1 MAVSS
6 ATLVC
11 RVAWVRINRFTDCNT
26 RALTVNRILYTRIEE
41 MASDY
46 LTALRA
52 VQPEGPYLLG
62 GWSLGGIVAFE
73 MAQQLEAQGQKVALL
88 ALLDAWA
95 LAPEESSAAAIEG
108 TVLLALAQDL
118 GFGVDDATFLSDH
131 LSRLAPNEQ
140 LTYILE
146 RVRAAHLAPPDV
158 GLAQLRRHLHVLQ
171 TNLRA
176 RQSYRP
182 QEYPGLIT
190 LLRASERSGVVP
202 QDPTLGWGTLAT
214 SGVEVHLVPGNHYTM
229 LREPHVQV
237 LAEQLRAVLREALAD
252 EFGGNHPRTVAI
264 APREQRI
271 VKIERRPLLSLFA
284 TGEGAPVDAAA
295 VGSLPSE
302 LLVRTGLSR
311 DEVIHG
317 WYDNLPTLTAILETS
332 WGRIA
337 VIRLPRFSAE
347 LYNDKAD
354 LVGVIVEALEI
365 AGRLGART
373 VSLTGLI
380 PSATDYGRAVAEAIS
395 GRNDLPL
402 ISTGHATTVATVVLA
417 VKKILQEGGRNLAQE
432 QVGFLGL
439 GSIGLT
445 SLRLML
451 SCLPH
456 PISIT
461 LCDVYSKRD
470 SLEKIRHE
478 LVRALGFRGLMRV
491 VEARTEVPPEF
502 YDATLIIG
510 ATNVPDIL
518 DLTRVHPG
526 TIIVDD
532 SAPCCFVHE
541 DAVRRF
547 REQEDILFTAGGVL
561 RSPHPIGQLR
571 YVPRA
576 VEPVMNSAYW
586 EVFSRSNPWRITGCI
601 LSGLLS
607 SRFTD
612 LKPTVGIVDAST
624 CVQHYELLGQLGF
637 QAADLH
643 CRGYVLAEESIRTF
657 RRRFGDGSNSVEE
670 EAK

>member
-1 MAVSS
+1 
-6 ATLVC
+6 
-11 RVAWVRINRFTDCNT
+11 VR
-26 RALTVNRILYTRIEE
+26 
-41 MASDY
+41 
-46 LTALRA
+46 
-52 VQPEGPYLLG
+52 
-62 GWSLGGIVAFE
+62 
-73 MAQQLEAQGQKVALL
+73 
-88 ALLDAWA
+88 
-95 LAPEESSAAAIEG
+95 
-108 TVLLALAQDL
+108 
-118 GFGVDDATFLSDH
+118 
-131 LSRLAPNEQ
+131 
-140 LTYILE
+140 
-146 RVRAAHLAPPDV
+146 
-158 GLAQLRRHLHVLQ
+158 
-171 TNLRA
+171 
-176 RQSYRP
+176 
-182 QEYPGLIT
+182 
-190 LLRASERSGVVP
+190 
-202 QDPTLGWGTLAT
+202 
-214 SGVEVHLVPGNHYTM
+214 
-229 LREPHVQV
+229 
-237 LAEQLRAVLREALAD
+237 
-252 EFGGNHPRTVAI
+252 
-264 APREQRI
+264 
-271 VKIERRPLLSLFA
+271 
-284 TGEGAPVDAAA
+284 
-295 VGSLPSE
+295 
-302 LLVRTGLSR
+302 
-311 DEVIHG
+311 
-317 WYDNLPTLTAILETS
+317 
-332 WGRIA
+332 
-337 VIRLPRFSAE
+337 
-347 LYNDKAD
+347 
-354 LVGVIVEALEI
+354 VIVEALEI

-518 DLTRVHPG
+518 DLTRVNPG

-532 SAPCCFVHE
+532 SAPSCFVHE

-576 VEPVMNSAYW
+576 VEPAMNSAYW

-612 LKPTVGIVDAST
+612 LEPTVGIVDAST

-657 RRRFGDGSNSVEE
+657 RRRFGDSFNSVEE

>member
-1 MAVSS
+1 MSCAGHPPPCAGRPVVGIHLSGSQRPFFCVHAVGGSVLCYAGLS
-6 ATLVC
+6 RRLGPDQP
-11 RVAWVRINRFTDCNT
+11 FYGLQHPGLDGESD
-26 RALTVNRILYTRIEE
+26 LYTCIEE
-41 MASDY
+41 IASDY
-46 LTALRA
+46 LAALRA
-52 VQPEGPYLLG
+52 VQPEDPYLLG
-62 GWSLGGIVAFE
+62 GWSLGGIIAFE

-88 ALLDAWA
+88 ALLDASA
-95 LAPEESSAAAIEG
+95 LAPEQSSAAAIEG
-108 TVLLALAQDL
+108 TALWALAQDL

-131 LSRLAPNEQ
+131 LSRLAPDEQ

-176 RQSYRP
+176 RQGYRP

-190 LLRASERSGVVP
+190 LLRACEQSGVAP
-202 QDPTLGWGTLAT
+202 QDPTLGWGKLAT
-214 SGVEVHLVPGNHYTM
+214 GGVEVQPVPGNHYTM

-237 LAEQLRAVLREALAD
+237 LAERLRTVLRDVQAD

-354 LVGVIVEALEI
+354 LVRVIVEALEI

-456 PISIT
+456 PKSIT

-491 VEARTEVPPEF
+491 VEARTEYPRNFMMPP
-502 YDATLIIG
+502 
-510 ATNVPDIL
+510 
-518 DLTRVHPG
+518 
-526 TIIVDD
+526 
-532 SAPCCFVHE
+532 
-541 DAVRRF
+541 
-547 REQEDILFTAGGVL
+547 
-561 RSPHPIGQLR
+561 
-571 YVPRA
+571 
-576 VEPVMNSAYW
+576 
-586 EVFSRSNPWRITGCI
+586 
-601 LSGLLS
+601 
-607 SRFTD
+607 
-612 LKPTVGIVDAST
+612 
-624 CVQHYELLGQLGF
+624 
-637 QAADLH
+637 
-643 CRGYVLAEESIRTF
+643 
-657 RRRFGDGSNSVEE
+657 
-670 EAK
+670 

>member
-1 MAVSS
+1 MSKS
-6 ATLVC
+6 WLNGC
-11 RVAWVRINRFTDCNT
+11 
-26 RALTVNRILYTRIEE
+26 
-41 MASDY
+41 
-46 LTALRA
+46 
-52 VQPEGPYLLG
+52 
-62 GWSLGGIVAFE
+62 
-73 MAQQLEAQGQKVALL
+73 
-88 ALLDAWA
+88 
-95 LAPEESSAAAIEG
+95 
-108 TVLLALAQDL
+108 
-118 GFGVDDATFLSDH
+118 
-131 LSRLAPNEQ
+131 
-140 LTYILE
+140 
-146 RVRAAHLAPPDV
+146 
-158 GLAQLRRHLHVLQ
+158 GLPCAK
-171 TNLRA
+171 
-176 RQSYRP
+176 
-182 QEYPGLIT
+182 
-190 LLRASERSGVVP
+190 
-202 QDPTLGWGTLAT
+202 
-214 SGVEVHLVPGNHYTM
+214 
-229 LREPHVQV
+229 
-237 LAEQLRAVLREALAD
+237 ALAD
-252 EFGGNHPRTVAI
+252 DFGGNHPRTVAI

-337 VIRLPRFSAE
+337 VIRLPRFSTE

-461 LCDVYSKRD
+461 LCDVKRD

-478 LVRALGFRGLMRV
+478 LVRALGFRGLIRV

-532 SAPCCFVHE
+532 SAPYCFVHE

-547 REQEDILFTAGGVL
+547 RRAGGYPL
-561 RSPHPIGQLR
+561 
-571 YVPRA
+571 Y
-576 VEPVMNSAYW
+576 
-586 EVFSRSNPWRITGCI
+586 
-601 LSGLLS
+601 
-607 SRFTD
+607 
-612 LKPTVGIVDAST
+612 
-624 CVQHYELLGQLGF
+624 
-637 QAADLH
+637 
-643 CRGYVLAEESIRTF
+643 
-657 RRRFGDGSNSVEE
+657 
-670 EAK
+670 